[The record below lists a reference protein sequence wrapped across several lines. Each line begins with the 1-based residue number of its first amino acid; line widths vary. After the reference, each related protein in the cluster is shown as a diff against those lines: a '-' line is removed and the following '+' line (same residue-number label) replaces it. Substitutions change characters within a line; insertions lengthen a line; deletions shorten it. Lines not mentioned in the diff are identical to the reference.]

1 MEQQEIQT
9 LRALMEYEAART
21 EPPESFPHL
30 PDVPAGRYTD
40 PRFFEL
46 EQAEI
51 FKKSWLFAAHLD
63 EIPEPGCYMKWEQA
77 GEPVVLV
84 HTEQGEVKAFYNV
97 CSHRGAP
104 VVTEPKGKRLRLTC
118 KYHGWSYSLNGEL
131 KAIKD
136 PEDFRDLDFSCR
148 SLADIRCETFGKFI
162 FVNFDPDAVSL
173 LDWLGPIADEWREF
187 QFDQCR
193 LSARHSF
200 DLECNW
206 KIAMEA
212 FIESYHAIQTHPQI
226 LSFPGGDNSQ
236 YDVFGDHLS
245 RTITAQGIPNPG
257 QADRYSVQESVE
269 AMTGPGGFERAQEL
283 TGLDADTITSRQ
295 AIGAVRRDEFA
306 AFMSPEML
314 ATVTDAET
322 MDSIL
327 YLVFPNFA
335 PWGGFQSQ
343 ITYRYRPDGMNPD
356 GCIMDIY
363 LLDGFAADQ
372 PRPADAKTIRL
383 DYDQK
388 YADADGLGLLGAL
401 FDQDAGN
408 LPEVQR
414 GLMASKSRKA
424 ITASYQELRIRHF
437 HETLA
442 KYLACLLYTSP
453 SPRDQ
458 RGSRM
463 PSSA

>member
-1 MEQQEIQT
+1 MNKPVFPSYQELLNEEAVSVPDA
-9 LRALMEYEAART
+9 LRLDTQPNIANDIIATDVWTDRGVFEKEVEHLWPKVWQMVCRETALQKAGDYYVYDIARYSILLVRT
-21 EPPESFPHL
+21 ES
-30 PDVPAGRYTD
+30 
-40 PRFFEL
+40 
-46 EQAEI
+46 
-51 FKKSWLFAAHLD
+51 
-63 EIPEPGCYMKWEQA
+63 
-77 GEPVVLV
+77 
-84 HTEQGEVKAFYNV
+84 
-97 CSHRGAP
+97 
-104 VVTEPKGKRLRLTC
+104 
-118 KYHGWSYSLNGEL
+118 GEL
-131 KAIKD
+131 KGFHNSCLHRGRALKSGKGTSRELRCPYHGFCWHLDGSFKEAYCDWEFDQAQLAELTLPEVQVTTWGGWVLINMD
-136 PEDFRDLDFSCR
+136 LDAPPFEAYASVLTEHFQRWTPEDRY
-148 SLADIRCETFGKFI
+148 
-162 FVNFDPDAVSL
+162 VSL
-173 LDWLGPIADEWREF
+173 HVEKKIA
-187 QFDQCR
+187 
-193 LSARHSF
+193 
-200 DLECNW
+200 CNW

-226 LSFPGGDNSQ
+226 LSFTGGDNSQ

-388 YADADGLGLLGAL
+388 YADAEGLGLLGAL

-442 KYLACLLYTSP
+442 KYLAAG
-453 SPRDQ
+453 D
-458 RGSRM
+458 
-463 PSSA
+463 

>member
-1 MEQQEIQT
+1 MVSVLVLSSPASRLESGLSTVEAT
-9 LRALMEYEAART
+9 TSVRLAAPLAARKKRRRT
-21 EPPESFPHL
+21 CPITTTASPVATAE
-30 PDVPAGRYTD
+30 GRLGLIDEFCAHRGVLLWFGRNEECGIRCPYHG
-40 PRFFEL
+40 FC
-46 EQAEI
+46 
-51 FKKSWLFAAHLD
+51 WHLD
-63 EIPEPGCYMKWEQA
+63 GRFKEAYCDWEFDEANLAELTLPE
-77 GEPVVLV
+77 VLV
-84 HTEQGEVKAFYNV
+84 TTWGGWILINMDLEAEPFEQYSSVLTEHFE
-97 CSHRGAP
+97 RW
-104 VVTEPKGKRLRLTC
+104 T
-118 KYHGWSYSLNGEL
+118 
-131 KAIKD
+131 
-136 PEDFRDLDFSCR
+136 PEDRY
-148 SLADIRCETFGKFI
+148 
-162 FVNFDPDAVSL
+162 VSL
-173 LDWLGPIADEWREF
+173 HVEKKIR
-187 QFDQCR
+187 
-193 LSARHSF
+193 
-200 DLECNW
+200 CNW

-226 LSFPGGDNSQ
+226 LSFTGGDNSQ

-257 QADRYSVQESVE
+257 QADRYTIQESVE
-269 AMTGPGGFERAQEL
+269 AMTGPGGFERALEL
-283 TGLDADTITSRQ
+283 TGLSADSITSRQ
-295 AIGAVRRDEFA
+295 AIGAVRREQFA
-306 AFMSPEML
+306 EFMSAETL
-314 ATVTDAET
+314 ETVTDAET

-442 KYLACLLYTSP
+442 KYLAAG
-453 SPRDQ
+453 D
-458 RGSRM
+458 
-463 PSSA
+463 